1 MCSIPTA
8 NERLTLFICLFSLVF
23 RDKVS
28 LCSPG
33 CPKTRFVDQA
43 GLELRDLLSIP
54 GIKGVNNCFRALTS
68 RQVNSEAS
76 FRAPPGQLAEPAL
89 RDSAGKVIVVV

>member
-1 MCSIPTA
+1 MPLSPTFFLKLRLSVGEMCSIPTA

-33 CPKTRFVDQA
+33 CPRTHFVDQA
-43 GLELRDLLSIP
+43 GLELRDLPTSQVLGSKARTSTPISNTLSTHS
-54 GIKGVNNCFRALTS
+54 L
-68 RQVNSEAS
+68 
-76 FRAPPGQLAEPAL
+76 L
-89 RDSAGKVIVVV
+89 